1 MPLANALIQRIC
13 PATAPVQAPT
23 SNLVSKTLQFLGTVF
38 IIISVICIIEA
49 LHDLREGIFESLNRF
64 FARTEGT
71 TWEWREGKLIERQIG
86 DNQDWVD
93 VETEELEEDDDV
105 DAKLNRLEDAME
117 EVRFATEELRYATDA
132 YDWEE
137 AEDEN

>member
-1 MPLANALIQRIC
+1 
-13 PATAPVQAPT
+13 
-23 SNLVSKTLQFLGTVF
+23 VF